1 VVLPL
6 DLEDLELAGAG
17 AGVFPPAGG
26 ATEPFAASPLGTAGG
41 TPAPLPGPLG
51 AAFGVLGLDAR
62 LEGAVR
68 SGVDRAAETTPPGA
82 GVVAVLV
89 QALAAAAADED
100 RRAEEVRRDIQGAR
114 GLVEQARLEAR
125 REAEGLGRELAV
137 QRARAEEAEGLLA
150 DARGA
155 CERVQKE
162 LNLAAVREQEV
173 TVQREREV
181 ARLGAELEQ
190 TRKSLSA
197 RVEALLGG
205 NRRLDEA
212 LRAERNKAQGLE
224 DELRAQQ
231 QHGANSLRKADKA
244 LSELELDR
252 AILSENLETSEAK
265 HKELVV
271 KLQREQAL
279 HHKANL
285 AYQKVA
291 LSFRK
296 LNDLQKDETGLQA
309 DAKLLRRRATAASS
323 RAGAIKDGAARDA
336 VPSGGGSP
344 AGETAGGDPLAI
356 ERDTEVEGLLEKA
369 VEERTRSVRQAEMA
383 VREATDRVVA
393 EEDREVQLALRKAP
407 RFLQAAGLGFR
418 VYVTSTDDGPGVFS
432 ETSRQLGARYCCHA
446 NPEGEAIPTG
456 GSILYNPSLQ
466 RIMEVCHTF
475 VLLYSDRAGA
485 APDRRTKKA
494 FYALKT
500 ALETERPVIVV
511 ASEECATTGG
521 FPERCHQALAEDLGG
536 WRVRLEEIWEARV
549 RCDPGESGT
558 TIAAKVSA
566 RVGLPDSHLMELPP
580 SLFRP
585 PEGSSPM
592 DVDLQSLSHRSPSRL
607 QFSMDDARYALE
619 TAAYLLPRNLA
630 IRHLELSAFPG
641 PARRLEEGIERVT
654 SLLAAG
660 NLETVKLNVELPVG
674 TLLRN
679 RAQSLALNCK
689 AMQSEDAALLARILR
704 QNTSLRSIS
713 LVEGPSDLAACSS
726 LVEAV
731 RRHPNLEMFCGVPMV
746 LPADLASAGAED
758 DGVLDLSGL
767 ALGLPGALLL
777 GELLREQGIRA
788 KLLNLSA
795 CGLGPGAA
803 ARLADALENSAPC
816 RIRQVLVRGNSVG
829 SKGAAH
835 LGRIV
840 SCGKT
845 EGLDASA
852 ADLGDVGMRALA
864 KALGRVKTLFL
875 SNNSIGGDGV
885 KYLASALKQECR
897 LIDLNLSGN
906 SVGDAGATALAGV
919 LAANTLRRL
928 NLQSNRSIS
937 DIGVKRL
944 CSALVSNTS
953 LVVLNLGNNQ
963 IGSRGLHHLC
973 DALEVNGSLKS
984 LDLERCNLRSDG
996 MPRLGD
1002 ALAANGTLIH
1012 LALNRNSIG
1021 DRGVFAL
1028 VQGLSESGV
1037 RSFEVSH
1044 NGIGNEGAKS
1054 LASVVSKRRAARR
1067 KAPKIVADGNNF
1079 KSEHFGDILSQ
1090 ASSAAA
1096 RRRKV
1101 PRASPPPP
1109 PARGGGGP
1117 PPPRGAPAWGGGGPP
1132 RAPRGPP
1139 PPPARRAGMA
1149 RPRPSRLQT

>member
-1 VVLPL
+1 M
-6 DLEDLELAGAG
+6 
-17 AGVFPPAGG
+17 
-26 ATEPFAASPLGTAGG
+26 
-41 TPAPLPGPLG
+41 
-51 AAFGVLGLDAR
+51 
-62 LEGAVR
+62 
-68 SGVDRAAETTPPGA
+68 
-82 GVVAVLV
+82 
-89 QALAAAAADED
+89 
-100 RRAEEVRRDIQGAR
+100 
-114 GLVEQARLEAR
+114 EQARLEAQ
-125 REAEGLGRELAV
+125 REAEGLRRELAQ

-150 DARGA
+150 GARGA
-155 CERVQKE
+155 RERVQEE
-162 LNLAAVREQEV
+162 LDAAAAREQEAV
-173 TVQREREV
+173 GQRERDL

-212 LRAERNKAQGLE
+212 LQAERDKAQGLE
-224 DELRAQQ
+224 GELRAQQ
-231 QHGANSLRKADKA
+231 RHAATALRKADKA
-244 LSELELDR
+244 MSELELDR

-265 HKELVV
+265 HKELVG
-271 KLQREQAL
+271 KLQREKAL
-279 HHKANL
+279 RHKANL

-296 LNDLQKDETGLQA
+296 LNELQKAQSDLQA

-323 RAGAIKDGAARDA
+323 RAGAIEEGGAGDPA
-336 VPSGGGSP
+336 PSGAGAS
-344 AGETAGGDPLAI
+344 AGEAAGGDPLAV
-356 ERDTEVEGLLEKA
+356 ERDAEVEGLLEKA

-407 RFLQAAGLGFR
+407 RFLHAAGLGFR
-418 VYVTSTDDGPGVFS
+418 LYVTCTDDGHGAFS
-432 ETSRQLGARYCCHA
+432 EASLQLGARYCSHA
-446 NPEGEAIPTG
+446 NPESEAIPTG

-475 VLLYSDRAGA
+475 VLLYSDRAGK

-500 ALETERPVIVV
+500 ALETHRPVIVV
-511 ASEECATTGG
+511 ASEECAAAGG
-521 FPERCHQALAEDLGG
+521 FPERCQQALAEDLGG
-536 WRVRLEEIWEARV
+536 WRVRLEEVWEARV
-549 RCDPGESGT
+549 RCDPGESGPA
-558 TIAAKVSA
+558 IAAKVSA

-585 PEGSSPM
+585 PDGGGPV
-592 DVDLQSLSHRSPSRL
+592 DVDLQSLSHRSPPRL
-607 QFSMDDARYALE
+607 QFSMKDSRHALE
-619 TAAYLLPRNLA
+619 TAAHLLPRNPA

-641 PARRLEEGIERVT
+641 PNSRAGEGVGRVA

-674 TLLRN
+674 ALLGN
-679 RAQSLALNCK
+679 RTASLALNCK
-689 AMQSEDAALLARILR
+689 AMQSEDAALLARVLR

-713 LVEGPSDLAACSS
+713 LAEGPSDRAACSG
-726 LVEAV
+726 LVEAI
-731 RRHPNLEMFCGVPMV
+731 RRHPGLETFCGVPLA
-746 LPADLASAGAED
+746 LPSDSTSIDAED
-758 DGVLDLSGL
+758 GGVLDLSGR

-777 GELLREQGIRA
+777 GDLLREKGIQA
-788 KLLNLSA
+788 KLLNVSA

-803 ARLADALENSAPC
+803 ARLADALENAAPC
-816 RIRQVLVRGNSVG
+816 RVRQVLARGNSFG

-840 SCGKT
+840 SCGKA

-852 ADLGDVGMRALA
+852 ADLGDAGMRALT

-875 SNNSIGGDGV
+875 SSNSIGGDGV

-906 SVGDAGATALAGV
+906 SIGDAGAAALAGV

-928 NLQSNRSIS
+928 NLHSNRSIS

-944 CSALVSNTS
+944 CSALVSNTP

-973 DALEVNGSLKS
+973 DVLEANGSLKS

-996 MPRLGD
+996 MPRLGE
-1002 ALAANGTLIH
+1002 ALAANGALIH
-1012 LALNRNSIG
+1012 LALSRNSIG

-1044 NGIGNEGAKS
+1044 NGLGNEGAKR

-1067 KAPKIVADGNNF
+1067 KAPKIIADGNNF
-1079 KSEHFGDILSQ
+1079 KAEHFGDILSQ
-1090 ASSAAA
+1090 ASGSAA
-1096 RRRKV
+1096 RRRKAAV
-1101 PRASPPPP
+1101 PRGSPIPHP
-1109 PARGGGGP
+1109 PAPGRGGPLSPAEAPDFGGWDFS
-1117 PPPRGAPAWGGGGPP
+1117 PRP
-1132 RAPRGPP
+1132 RAADESYYRGGS
-1139 PPPARRAGMA
+1139 PASALELSAG
-1149 RPRPSRLQT
+1149 